1 MVIPSPAV
9 LPEVLRR
16 LATLGFY
23 HHHGDLGMPR
33 HEAFARAEVDEEP
46 RDDTGRRWPTHQLA
60 ICAADGADLHRHL
73 QFRDWLRSHPDRAAE
88 YGRLKVHLA
97 PLEGEARAGA
107 AAVKTAFIEA
117 ALSAAGS
124 G

>member
-1 MVIPSPAV
+1 
-9 LPEVLRR
+9 
-16 LATLGFY
+16 LGPCPCVQW
-23 HHHGDLGMPR
+23 GGPGPNGPR
-33 HEAFARAEVDEEP
+33 GETD
-46 RDDTGRRWPTHQLA
+46 
-60 ICAADGADLHRHL
+60 CAADGADLHRHL
-73 QFRDWLRSHPDRAAE
+73 QFRDWLRNHPDRAAE
-88 YGRLKVHLA
+88 CGRLKVHLA